1 MQFHQYRAPLP
12 PRSARQF
19 THLRMPLSRAFQ
31 RLVEGG
37 LIASLPPRPPLQPT
51 PPGFRTNLHCVYHQR
66 AGHDTDN
73 CSELR
78 HAIHDLIDQGLVDLV
93 QLLERSFKERTTRFY
108 ASCTLRSLTYP
119 FGAYWPHLAHIEMH

>member
-1 MQFHQYRAPLP
+1 MQFHQYKAPPL

-19 THLRMPLSRAFQ
+19 THLGMPLSRAFQ
-31 RLVEGG
+31 RLVEEG
-37 LIASLPPRPPLQPT
+37 LIASLPPRPPLQPI
-51 PPGFRTNLHCVYHQR
+51 PLGFRTDLHCVYHQR

-78 HAIHDLIDQGLVDLV
+78 HAIHDLIDQGLADLV

-108 ASCTLRSLTYP
+108 AICTLRSLTYP
-119 FGAYWPHLAHIEMH
+119 FGAYCLI